1 MSTAPHWTLA
11 VWLRIQEPRI
21 VTILQFFIYLCA
33 MASGYFALMNP
44 PRSIEATAGPGLT
57 FYWSILLLGGGVLGA
72 ITVLPGWW
80 LFERAAT
87 IACFGAATIYGFN
100 IFTLNSIESG
110 NRLPQLFMILIAVL
124 HFAARWFRIR
134 RYSFDPER

>member
-1 MSTAPHWTLA
+1 MRSPHWTLA

-21 VTILQFFIYLCA
+21 VTVLQFVIYLCA
-33 MASGYFALMNP
+33 AAAGYLALMNP
-44 PRSIEATAGPGLT
+44 PRSIEATAGAGLT
-57 FYWSILLLGGGVLGA
+57 FYWSILLLGGGLLGA
-72 ITVLPGWW
+72 ATVLPGWW

-87 IACFGAATIYGFN
+87 IACFGAASIYGVNLFSLD
-100 IFTLNSIESG
+100 IAQSG
-110 NRLPQLFMILIAVL
+110 NRLTQLLMVAIAAL